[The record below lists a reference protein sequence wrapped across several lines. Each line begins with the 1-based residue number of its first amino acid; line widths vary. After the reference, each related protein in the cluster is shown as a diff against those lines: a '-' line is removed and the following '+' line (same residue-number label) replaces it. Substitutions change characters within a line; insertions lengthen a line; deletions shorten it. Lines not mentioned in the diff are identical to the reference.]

1 MRQSYRNTPVARGH
15 TPRRTKGALLAGAVL
30 CAASASPAA
39 LAGGGVDALHFEF
52 ENDLFGGEDRYYTN
66 GLRIG
71 WTRSEGRVPPWLR
84 TVADSL
90 PFFVSREEP
99 GRLKAAIHLGQ
110 NMYTPEDIERATP
123 DPDDRPYAGWLYLN
137 FSMAAE
143 HDDRLDRLQVTLGTV
158 GPASLADRTQR
169 EVHSW
174 SSAPEPQGW
183 DRQIGNEPT
192 LMLAYERQLR
202 GRSHRTQNGWGAD
215 LTPHWG
221 VAAGTPFTFA
231 NAGAIVR
238 AGRNL
243 PGDYGPPRIRP
254 ALSGTHTFET
264 TARAGGYAFAGVDT
278 RLMLYDLFL
287 DGPVFRDGPSVDKHP
302 VVGELTAGFVFHVGG
317 VRLGYTHVW
326 RSREFSGQ
334 AKGAAEFGSLH
345 ATWQF

>member
-1 MRQSYRNTPVARGH
+1 MPQSYRNAATRRARMPRPPGRAWLVAA
-15 TPRRTKGALLAGAVL
+15 ALFATAT
-30 CAASASPAA
+30 SPAA
-39 LAGGGVDALHFEF
+39 AVGTGVDALHFEF
-52 ENDLFGGEDRYYTN
+52 ENDLFAGEDRYYTN
-66 GLRIG
+66 GFRIG
-71 WTRSEGRVPPWLR
+71 WTRSEGKVPPWLQS
-84 TVADSL
+84 VADTL
-90 PFFVSREEP
+90 PFFVRRDDP

-123 DPDDRPYAGWLYLN
+123 DPEDRPYAGWLYLN
-137 FSMAAE
+137 FSMSEE
-143 HDDRLDRLQVTLGTV
+143 HGDRLDRLQVTLGTV

-183 DRQIGNEPT
+183 EHQIGNEPT
-192 LMLAYERQLR
+192 LMVAYERQLR
-202 GRSHRTQNGWGAD
+202 SRARRAPNGWGAD

-221 VAAGTPFTFA
+221 AAAGTPFTFA
-231 NAGAIVR
+231 NAGAIARV
-238 AGRNL
+238 GRNL
-243 PGDYGPPRIRP
+243 PRDYGPPRIGP
-254 ALSGTHTFET
+254 ALSGSHTFESS
-264 TARAGGYAFAGVDT
+264 ARTGGYAFAGVDT

-302 VVGELTAGFVFHVGG
+302 LVGELTAGFVFHVGG

>member
-1 MRQSYRNTPVARGH
+1 MHRSYRNAHGS
-15 TPRRTKGALLAGAVL
+15 RRTRQGLATAV
-30 CAASASPAA
+30 
-39 LAGGGVDALHFEF
+39 LAGGALCLTAVPAEAQRGVDAVHFEF
-52 ENDLFGGEDRYYTN
+52 ENDLFAGEDRYYTN
-66 GLRIG
+66 GFRIG
-71 WTRSEGRVPPWLR
+71 WTRSEERVPSWLQS
-84 TVADSL
+84 VADSL
-90 PFFVSREEP
+90 PFFVQRDEP

-110 NMYTPEDIERATP
+110 NMYTPEDIERTPP

-137 FSMAAE
+137 FSMAEE
-143 HDDRLDRLQVTLGTV
+143 HGDRLDRLQVTLGTV

-169 EVHSW
+169 EVHRW
-174 SSAPEPQGW
+174 SSAPEPKGW
-183 DRQIGNEPT
+183 DHQIGNEAT
-192 LMLAYERQLR
+192 LMVAYERQLR
-202 GRSHRTQNGWGAD
+202 SRSHRGENGWGAD

-221 VAAGTPFTFA
+221 ATAGTPFTFA

-243 PGDYGPPRIRP
+243 PRDYGPPRIGP
-254 ALSGTHTFET
+254 ALSGSHTFET

-302 VVGELTAGFVFHVGG
+302 VVGEFTAGVVFHLSN
-317 VRLGYTHVW
+317 VRVGYTHVW

-334 AKGAAEFGSLH
+334 AKRAAEFGSLH

>member
-1 MRQSYRNTPVARGH
+1 MQ
-15 TPRRTKGALLAGAVL
+15 ALLAGTAL
-30 CAASASPAA
+30 CVAAASPNVAA
-39 LAGGGVDALHFEF
+39 EPGVDALHFEF
-52 ENDLFGGEDRYYTN
+52 ENDLFAGEDRHYTN
-66 GLRIG
+66 GFRIG
-71 WTRSEGRVPPWLR
+71 WTRSDERVPSWLR
-84 TVADSL
+84 DVADFL
-90 PFFVSREEP
+90 PLFVDREEP
-99 GRLKAAIHLGQ
+99 GRLKAAVHLGQ

-137 FSMAAE
+137 FSMAEE
-143 HDDRLDRLQVTLGTV
+143 HDDRLDRLQVSLGAV

-174 SSAPEPQGW
+174 SSTAQPQGW
-183 DRQIGNEPT
+183 DHQIGNEPT
-192 LMLAYERQLR
+192 LMVAYERQLR
-202 GRSHRTQNGWGAD
+202 GYAQRATDGWGWD

-221 VAAGTPFTFA
+221 AAAGTPFTFA
-231 NAGAIVR
+231 NAGAILR
-238 AGRNL
+238 AGRHL

-254 ALSGTHTFET
+254 ALSGSHTFE
-264 TARAGGYAFAGVDT
+264 ARAPAGGYAFAGIDT